1 MDRRKGELF
10 LAKHISQ
17 YKTGFHHPYGTEYL
31 LLLKSISQKKYPAGA
46 VPDVE
51 KDYSKFTC
59 NFLFSLA
66 AS

>member
-17 YKTGFHHPYGTEYL
+17 YKTGFHHPYGTKYL
-31 LLLKSISQKKYPAGA
+31 LLIKKYFTKKYPAGA

>member
-31 LLLKSISQKKYPAGA
+31 LLLKSISQKNIRQGQ
-46 VPDVE
+46 
-51 KDYSKFTC
+51 C
-59 NFLFSLA
+59 RM
-66 AS
+66 